1 VRLLADVHRE
11 DGYPTY
17 WPDDPVDWLSPRR
30 MLGAL
35 VAEERGRIAGHIAL
49 AAVASGR
56 PAATWSEAAGVPT
69 AGLAS
74 ISRLFV
80 AHDARGAGTGAALLE
95 AACIDAERRGLRA
108 VLDVVETNR
117 DAIRLYERHGWRR
130 VHSEPW
136 SEARGEQLTLHY
148 FVSARPDE
156 GRAPRG
162 RPPRTRAG

>member
-1 VRLLADVHRE
+1 MALRPRLDDDLEPCVRLLADVHRE

-17 WPDDPVDWLSPRR
+17 WPDDPAGWLSPTR

-56 PAATWSEAAGVPT
+56 TAATWSEAAGVPPT
-69 AGLAS
+69 RLAS

-80 AHDARGAGTGAALLE
+80 AHDARGGGTGAALLE
-95 AACIDAERRGLRA
+95 AACTEAERRGLHP

-117 DAIRLYERHGWRR
+117 EAIRLYERHGWRCVHCEPWADAR
-130 VHSEPW
+130 DELLTVHS
-136 SEARGEQLTLHY
+136 Y
-148 FVSARPDE
+148 V
-156 GRAPRG
+156 APG
-162 RPPRTRAG
+162 AAG